1 MFSRDSKKA
10 STEPNDSSRG
20 GPAAPGAPEGRGAQ
34 GAQGSGTA
42 LDSMMD
48 LAATLLR
55 EYGRTALDMEDVTG
69 ESIRKVCEQWANH
82 LLAGGPRP
90 GKETASASLA
100 QRDVAGARTFF
111 VEQRRD
117 EVAFVSRSLAA
128 LRRGVWSFVQTLEGL
143 LHQDHDIDSR
153 VTVQLERLRELAQ
166 SGTPVEILRRE
177 VLGAVE
183 EIGQLAQERHRQ
195 LRERVEGLSHR
206 VTELDSQLETARIEG
221 EIDALTRL
229 YNRKA
234 FDQRVVEVAR
244 MSRVSGRP
252 TSLLLFDIDHFKQV
266 NDTLGH
272 LAGDVVLRQVADRL
286 VRKFRTKSD
295 FVARYGG
302 EEFAILL
309 WETASSAE
317 TVANRMLVALAET
330 PISYEQV
337 SIPITGS
344 VGLSQL
350 RPEETELTWI
360 ERTDRALYA
369 AKAKGRNCVVADLE
383 L

>member
-1 MFSRDSKKA
+1 MVFGSKKPV
-10 STEPNDSSRG
+10 EPPDQPQIAGDPR
-20 GPAAPGAPEGRGAQ
+20 
-34 GAQGSGTA
+34 

-69 ESIRKVCEQWANH
+69 ESIRQKCEQWANH

-90 GKETASASLA
+90 GKEAGPAALS
-100 QRDVAGARTFF
+100 QRDVGGARAFF

-143 LHQDHDIDSR
+143 LHQDRDIDSR
-153 VTVQLERLRELAQ
+153 VTAQLERLRELAQ

-183 EIGQLAQERHRQ
+183 EIGHLAQERHRQ

-206 VTELDSQLETARIEG
+206 VTELDSQLENARIEG

-244 MSRVSGRP
+244 MSRISGRP
-252 TSLLLFDIDHFKQV
+252 ASLLLFDIDHFKNV

-309 WETASSAE
+309 WETAASAE
-317 TVANRMLVALAET
+317 VVANRMLVALAES
-330 PISYEQV
+330 PVVYEQV

-350 RPEETELTWI
+350 KPEETELAWI
-360 ERTDRALYA
+360 DRTDRALYA
-369 AKAKGRNCVVADLE
+369 AKAHGRNRVVADLSPASG
-383 L
+383 

>member
-1 MFSRDSKKA
+1 MFKRDTKETGPA
-10 STEPNDSSRG
+10 PVETERG
-20 GPAAPGAPEGRGAQ
+20 G
-34 GAQGSGTA
+34 

-69 ESIRKVCEQWANH
+69 DSIRKSCEQWANH
-82 LLAGGPRP
+82 LLAGGPQP
-90 GKETASASLA
+90 GKEAAPASLA
-100 QRDVAGARTFF
+100 QRDVAGARAFF

-143 LHQDHDIDSR
+143 LHQDHDVDIR
-153 VTVQLERLRELAQ
+153 VTAQLERLRELAQ

-309 WETASSAE
+309 WETSRSAE
-317 TVANRMLVALAET
+317 VVANRMLAALADP
-330 PISYEQV
+330 PIVYEQV

-344 VGLSQL
+344 FGIAQL
-350 RPEETELTWI
+350 RPEETELAWI
-360 ERTDRALYA
+360 ERSDRALYA
-369 AKAKGRNCVVADLE
+369 AKAQGRNQVVADHNAE
-383 L
+383 PAAAQPASSPSR

>member
-1 MFSRDSKKA
+1 MFSRDSKKT
-10 STEPNDSSRG
+10 STELDDSSRG
-20 GPAAPGAPEGRGAQ
+20 AGAG
-34 GAQGSGTA
+34 

-69 ESIRKVCEQWANH
+69 ESIRKICEQWANH
-82 LLAGGPRP
+82 LLAGGPKP
-90 GKETASASLA
+90 GKETGPASLA
-100 QRDVAGARTFF
+100 QRDVAGARAFF

-143 LHQDHDIDSR
+143 LHQEHDIDSR
-153 VTVQLERLRELAQ
+153 VTEQLERLRELAQ

-183 EIGQLAQERHRQ
+183 QIGQLAQERHRQ

-244 MSRVSGRP
+244 MSRASGRP

-317 TVANRMLVALAET
+317 TVANRMLIALADT
-330 PISYEQV
+330 PIAYEQV

-350 RPEETELTWI
+350 RTEETELAWI

-369 AKAKGRNCVVADLE
+369 AKARGRNCVVADLE
-383 L
+383 PAAR